1 MTITSDRIG
10 AAGPSARV
18 RAGNPE
24 EARLVYDG
32 RTGELFVLWLKVL
45 LLGIITLGI
54 YSRFWG
60 RTRIRKYFWSHV
72 SLLGER
78 FEYDGTGGELFRRF
92 LMAIVLFPLIFGLGL
107 GTGWLLIRLG
117 VSPKLARP
125 LGLVVQFSV
134 LFFIIFVSQYGSRRY
149 QMSRTLWHGIRG
161 GVEGSAAAYAF
172 RAIGYTLLLPIT
184 LGLATPWQNVA
195 LWRYKTRHTGFGDM
209 NFGFDGTGRRLLGPF
224 LVAYAASIFGLVLAG
239 LIGAGLFVLAVGIPH
254 DAQQFAQ
261 HQSAMVGA
269 IIAGYLAYIIISI
282 IGYLHYFARAFAYLA
297 ENTHFGRVCFTF
309 PVRKRDL
316 FWFQFGNV
324 LLLALTLGLAMPFVG
339 QRYVRFFCNHLVI
352 YGSNELAT
360 LSQAP
365 GRRRPKG
372 GEGLAQLFDTL
383 DVGGF
388 I

>member
-1 MTITSDRIG
+1 MTITSDRTG
-10 AAGPSARV
+10 AAGPSARI
-18 RAGNPE
+18 RAGHPE
-24 EARLVYDG
+24 EGRLVYDG

-45 LLGIITLGI
+45 LLGIVTLGI

-72 SLLGER
+72 SLLDER

-92 LMAIVLFPLIFGLGL
+92 LMALVLFPLIFGLGF
-107 GTGWLLIRLG
+107 GVGWLLVRLG
-117 VSPKLARP
+117 VPAKLAP
-125 LGLVVQFSV
+125 VLGLVVQFSV
-134 LFFIIFVSQYGSRRY
+134 LIFVVFVSQYGSRRY
-149 QMSRTLWHGIRG
+149 QLSRTLWHGIRG
-161 GVEGSAAAYAF
+161 GVEGSAASYAF

-184 LGLATPWQNVA
+184 LGLAAPWRYVG

-209 NFGFDGTGRRLLGPF
+209 NFHFDGSARRLVGPF
-224 LVAYAASIFGLVLAG
+224 LVAYAASILGLLLAA
-239 LIGAGLFVLAVGIPH
+239 LIGGGLFFLIVGMPQNP
-254 DAQQFAQ
+254 QQLQQ
-261 HQSAMVGA
+261 HGGAMAGA
-269 IIAGYLAYIIISI
+269 IAAFYLTYIITSI
-282 IGYLHYFARAFAYLA
+282 IGYLHYFARAFGYIA
-297 ENTHFGRVCFTF
+297 ENTHFGRVCFAF

-324 LLLALTLGLAMPFVG
+324 VLLVITAGLAMAFVG
-339 QRYVRFFCNHLVI
+339 QRYVRFFCTHLKI
-352 YGSNELAT
+352 YAVNELAA